1 MMKKTIGSNFKI
13 NRSVKRQ
20 MATILDDT
28 ERHVFKNLMI
38 QAQIQGE
45 IVIAVEKKKKK
56 VNGHEISVS

>member
-1 MMKKTIGSNFKI
+1 MNKTIGSNFKI
-13 NRSVKRQ
+13 NRGVKRR

-45 IVIAVEKKKKK
+45 TVIAVEKKKKK
-56 VNGHEISVS
+56 IFNE

>member
-1 MMKKTIGSNFKI
+1 
-13 NRSVKRQ
+13 

-45 IVIAVEKKKKK
+45 TVIAVEKKKKK
-56 VNGHEISVS
+56 IFNE

>member
-28 ERHVFKNLMI
+28 ERHIFKNLMI
-38 QAQIQGE
+38 QAQMQGE

>member
-1 MMKKTIGSNFKI
+1 MKKTIGSNFKI
-13 NRSVKRQ
+13 NRGVKRR

-45 IVIAVEKKKKK
+45 TVIAVEKKKKK
-56 VNGHEISVS
+56 IFNE

>member
-13 NRSVKRQ
+13 NRGVKRQ

-28 ERHVFKNLMI
+28 EIHVFKNLMI

-56 VNGHEISVS
+56 IFNE